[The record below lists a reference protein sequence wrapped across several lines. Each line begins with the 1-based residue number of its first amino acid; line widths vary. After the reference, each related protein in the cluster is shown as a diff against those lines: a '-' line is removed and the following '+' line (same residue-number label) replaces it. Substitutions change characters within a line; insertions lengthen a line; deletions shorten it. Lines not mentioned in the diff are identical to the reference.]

1 MIIEEMKKKIFG
13 KDKVL
18 VLPEGDDIRILT
30 AAVRLHKD
38 NLCKPLLLGEVNKIK
53 ELAKQ
58 NNLDIEGIDVL
69 NPVEDREFENNVNKM
84 FELRKGKNTLEDC
97 KRLLSGR
104 NYYAIMLLYN
114 GLADGALGGATYST
128 ADTIRPALQIIKTKP
143 GCNIVSSCFALLKE
157 NSPTLI
163 FGDCGV
169 NVNPTSEQL
178 CDIAISSVETARL
191 FNVDPKVAFL
201 SFSTKGSAKSDE
213 VTKVATAVEMMGEK
227 NVDFDYP
234 TVELIDIKP
243 PPEDEEELENEL
255 GEDGKSIQ
263 QFNEQGNANSPSEV
277 VKNFKQRQ
285 LERKQKREEEL
296 EKQQA
301 EMQELI
307 QSQKPEP
314 EAPKAPVPIPMAVP
328 ESLQ

>member
-58 NNLDIEGIDVL
+58 NNLDIEGIDIL
-69 NPVEDREFENNVNKM
+69 NPVEDSEFENNVNKM

-227 NVDFDYP
+227 NVDFDYDG
-234 TVELIDIKP
+234 ELQFDAAYDESTGKKKAPNSKVAGKANVFIFPDLEAGNIGYKIAQRLGGYEALGP
-243 PPEDEEELENEL
+243 ILQGVKMPVNDLSRGCNEEEVYKMAILT
-255 GEDGKSIQ
+255 I
-263 QFNEQGNANSPSEV
+263 A
-277 VKNFKQRQ
+277 
-285 LERKQKREEEL
+285 
-296 EKQQA
+296 
-301 EMQELI
+301 
-307 QSQKPEP
+307 QS
-314 EAPKAPVPIPMAVP
+314 
-328 ESLQ
+328 LN

>member
-1 MIIEEMKKKIFG
+1 MIIEEMKRKIEG
-13 KDKVL
+13 KNKVL

-30 AAVRLHKD
+30 AAVRLHKE

-53 ELAKQ
+53 ELA
-58 NNLDIEGIDVL
+58 NSSGLDIEGIEIL
-69 NPVEDREFENNVNKM
+69 NPVEDVNFEENVKKM

-97 KRLLSGR
+97 KKFLSGR

-213 VTKVATAVEMMGEK
+213 VTKVATAVEMMNEK
-227 NVDFDYP
+227 NVDFDYDG
-234 TVELIDIKP
+234 ELQFDAAYDESTGKKKAPNSKVAGKANVFIFPDLEAGNIGYKIAQRLGGYEALGP
-243 PPEDEEELENEL
+243 ILQGVKMPVNDLSRGCNEEEVYKMAILT
-255 GEDGKSIQ
+255 I
-263 QFNEQGNANSPSEV
+263 A
-277 VKNFKQRQ
+277 
-285 LERKQKREEEL
+285 
-296 EKQQA
+296 
-301 EMQELI
+301 
-307 QSQKPEP
+307 QS
-314 EAPKAPVPIPMAVP
+314 
-328 ESLQ
+328 LN

>member
-58 NNLDIEGIDVL
+58 NNLDIEGIDIL

-97 KRLLSGR
+97 KRLLRGR

-227 NVDFDYP
+227 NVDFDYDG
-234 TVELIDIKP
+234 ELQFDAAYDESTGKKKAPNSKVAGKANVFIFPDLEAGNIGYKIAQRLGGYEALGP
-243 PPEDEEELENEL
+243 ILQGVKMPVNDLSRGCNEEEVYKMAILT
-255 GEDGKSIQ
+255 I
-263 QFNEQGNANSPSEV
+263 A
-277 VKNFKQRQ
+277 
-285 LERKQKREEEL
+285 
-296 EKQQA
+296 
-301 EMQELI
+301 
-307 QSQKPEP
+307 QS
-314 EAPKAPVPIPMAVP
+314 
-328 ESLQ
+328 LN

>member
-58 NNLDIEGIDVL
+58 NNLDIEGIDIL

-227 NVDFDYP
+227 NVDFDYDG
-234 TVELIDIKP
+234 ELQFDAAYDESTGKKKAPNSKVAGKANVFIFPDLEAGNIGYKIAQRLGGYEALGP
-243 PPEDEEELENEL
+243 ILQGVKMPVNDLSRGCNEEEVYKMAILT
-255 GEDGKSIQ
+255 I
-263 QFNEQGNANSPSEV
+263 A
-277 VKNFKQRQ
+277 
-285 LERKQKREEEL
+285 
-296 EKQQA
+296 
-301 EMQELI
+301 
-307 QSQKPEP
+307 QS
-314 EAPKAPVPIPMAVP
+314 
-328 ESLQ
+328 LN